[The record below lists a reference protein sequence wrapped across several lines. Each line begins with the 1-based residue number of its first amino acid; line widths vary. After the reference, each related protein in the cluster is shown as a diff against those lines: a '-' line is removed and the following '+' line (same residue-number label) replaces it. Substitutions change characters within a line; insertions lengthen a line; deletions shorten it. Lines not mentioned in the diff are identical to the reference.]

1 MKKVIQKFLQ
11 LSSNRQL
18 KSKRQSDSTE
28 LQQRNA
34 EGSSSDPLDVSHSSL
49 RSRASYR
56 LDGGNCSNRIGIRL
70 STGSNNTF
78 QQQQQQRTSLSF
90 RSLDEDDDDDDDH
103 TGMGPSS
110 SSKRAIV
117 ASNTVKEDS
126 QGTMDTS
133 HSVDDCDEVL
143 HASTSPCNYHGMIR
157 LERRDEESTLDVLR
171 CQNTGAVDILEHHLE
186 DAAAVEPKSEEND
199 RGSLLASR
207 LSTNTTTLLSPATST
222 PLSTV
227 TSGKQVRFGHV
238 EIYEHLVALGG
249 AVPSSGP
256 SLTIQYDS
264 QASFSISVDDYEE
277 HRPSPRKGTQLLRSK
292 TQRIKLLLDLG
303 YTMREINDSCQE
315 CDMIRRQR
323 AKSSRQV
330 VLTSFIGLHRSYRRM
345 KKSNSV

>member
-56 LDGGNCSNRIGIRL
+56 LDGENCSNRIGIRL
-70 STGSNNTF
+70 STGSNNTVQ
-78 QQQQQQRTSLSF
+78 QQQQQQRTSFSF
-90 RSLDEDDDDDDDH
+90 RSLDEDDDDDH
-103 TGMGPSS
+103 TGMGPASS
-110 SSKRAIV
+110 SERATV

-133 HSVDDCDEVL
+133 HSVDDCDELL
-143 HASTSPCNYHGMIR
+143 HASTSSCNYHGMIR
-157 LERRDEESTLDVLR
+157 LERRDEESTLDVSR
-171 CQNTGAVDILEHHLE
+171 CHKTGTVDISEHHLE
-186 DAAAVEPKSEEND
+186 DAAAVEPKSEEDD
-199 RGSLLASR
+199 RSSLLAPR

-227 TSGKQVRFGHV
+227 SGGKQVRFGHV
-238 EIYEHLVALGG
+238 EIYEHLVSLGG

-303 YTMREINDSCQE
+303 YTMREINDSCKE

-330 VLTSFIGLHRSYRRM
+330 VLTSFIGLDRSYRRM